1 MKTRYLVALYPRAWR
16 LRYGDELEELVGDQ
30 RLSFAIAFDLI
41 RGAVDAHLHPEIFGS
56 SMQTA
61 GGAQLRGPTLRR
73 PSALIPIV
81 MSAAA
86 LAVVL
91 SYIAMHGP
99 ARQPDEGTATHLWQ
113 LLMAG
118 QVPVIAWFAVRW
130 LRTAPL
136 RTTRCPAAVPRGI
149 DGRRPRISPQ
159 ALTRR

>member
-1 MKTRYLVALYPRAWR
+1 MKDRYLVALYPRAWR
-16 LRYGDELEELVGDQ
+16 LRYGDELEELLVDQ

-61 GGAQLRGPTLRR
+61 GGTPLSGPTLRR
-73 PSALIPIV
+73 PSAMIPIV

-91 SYIAMHGP
+91 SYIAMHGA
-99 ARQPDEGTATHLWQ
+99 ARQPDEGAATHLWQ

-130 LRTAPL
+130 LPSAPL
-136 RTTRCPAAVPRGI
+136 RTARVVLLQFLAVLMAVAPVY
-149 DGRRPRISPQ
+149 
-159 ALTRR
+159 LLKL

>member
-41 RGAVDAHLHPEIFGS
+41 RGAVDAQFHPEIFGS

-73 PSALIPIV
+73 PSAAIPIV

-91 SYIAMHGP
+91 SYIAC
-99 ARQPDEGTATHLWQ
+99 
-113 LLMAG
+113 MA
-118 QVPVIAWFAVRW
+118 
-130 LRTAPL
+130 LRANLTKEQ
-136 RTTRCPAAVPRGI
+136 
-149 DGRRPRISPQ
+149 RRICGSF
-159 ALTRR
+159 